1 MCGIL
6 ALLNGSCSIPEKL
19 VSNIKNRG
27 PDSLDSVSLDKGK
40 LQLLGSV
47 LSLRG
52 STVIPQPIHLGNSG
66 SYLLF
71 NGEIFDGIDVVEGS
85 DILALSKLLDT
96 DLSLGIKSL

>member
-19 VSNIKNRG
+19 VKNIKNRG
-27 PDSLDSVSLDKGK
+27 PDSLDTVSLDK

-52 STVIPQPIHLGNSG
+52 STVNPQPIHLGNSG

-96 DLSLGIKSL
+96 PDLSLGIKYI